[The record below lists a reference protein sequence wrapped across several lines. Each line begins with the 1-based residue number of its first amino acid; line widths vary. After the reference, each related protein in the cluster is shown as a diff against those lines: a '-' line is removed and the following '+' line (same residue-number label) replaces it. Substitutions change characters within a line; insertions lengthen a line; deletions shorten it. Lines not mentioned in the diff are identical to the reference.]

1 MKVKLEDIIEG
12 MEFADM
18 ESEYYYHTKTEKV
31 IVYME
36 EILTG
41 IDSSALL
48 TDIEENWENY
58 IHLPTKYD
66 INEYHIME
74 KFIWQLTSEVMKDK
88 LERTIRGKGAFRRF
102 KNVLYNF
109 GIEKDWFEFRD
120 KEYKKIAIQWCE
132 QHNITYL

>member
-1 MKVKLEDIIEG
+1 MKVKLDDVIEG

-31 IVYME
+31 IVYMD
-36 EILTG
+36 EILTD
-41 IDSSALL
+41 IDSSELL
-48 TDIEENWENY
+48 ADIEENWKDY

-66 INEYHIME
+66 IDEYHMME
-74 KFIWQLTSEVMKDK
+74 KFIWELTSGAVQDK
-88 LERTIRGKGAFRRF
+88 LEWVIRGKGAFRRF
-102 KNVLYNF
+102 KDMIYNF

-132 QHNITYL
+132 QHNIEYL

>member
-1 MKVKLEDIIEG
+1 MKIKLEDIIEG

-18 ESEYYYHTKTEKV
+18 QSEYYYHTKTEKV
-31 IVYME
+31 IVYMD

-41 IDSSALL
+41 VDSSALL

-74 KFIWQLTSEVMKDK
+74 KFIWKLTSEVMQDK
-88 LERTIRGKGAFRRF
+88 LERAIRGKGAFRRF
-102 KNVLYNF
+102 KNVLYNL